1 MKVKICGITTPED
14 LRNVDG
20 AGADFAG
27 FVFYAKSPRFV
38 SEAQMRELSRVP
50 VRLKKVGIF
59 VRTAPAVIARMVEL
73 GGLDVVQLY
82 GCAFRR
88 AGVEVWQAVPG
99 RHPKQ
104 VIVLDTAPGKGNV
117 GDWQQAARLARTRRL
132 VLSGGLTPE
141 NVEAAIRAVK
151 PWCVDVSSGT
161 ESTFGHKD
169 MEKVTAFIRKAKQ

>member
-14 LRNVDG
+14 LQSVDE

-27 FVFYAKSPRFV
+27 FVFYEKSPRFV
-38 SEAQMRELSRVP
+38 SEARMRALARVP

-88 AGVEVWQAVPG
+88 AGVDVWQAVPG
-99 RHPKQ
+99 RHPRQ
-104 VIVLDTAPGKGNV
+104 VIVLDATPGKGSL
-117 GDWQQAARLARTRRL
+117 GDWQKAARLARTRRL

-141 NVEAAIRAVK
+141 NVEDAIRAVK

-169 MEKVTAFIRKAKQ
+169 MEKVIAFIRKAKQ